1 MLAIVAGIFCFGDT
15 PRRVAHAKYAEKGYA
30 MTLNDLVDFAIEQL
44 QKWHVDNPNV
54 TEPRDEIFAIADGTV
69 PTSYGDLLRLA
80 AENIELATTKTES
93 GVAND
98 VMADVTSF
106 PVNIIAANVFTH
118 IENALYRAW
127 QEIENEKIDDE
138 AE

>member
-1 MLAIVAGIFCFGDT
+1 
-15 PRRVAHAKYAEKGYA
+15 